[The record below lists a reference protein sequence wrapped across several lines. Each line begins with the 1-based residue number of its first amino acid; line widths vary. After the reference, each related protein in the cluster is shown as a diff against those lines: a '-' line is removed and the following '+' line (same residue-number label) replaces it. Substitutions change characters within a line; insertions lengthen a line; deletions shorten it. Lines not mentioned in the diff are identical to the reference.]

1 MEEAGRERDRAVPAE
16 DLGVATKVRSN
27 VSLPLPIYCFSVH
40 VSEEIA
46 DWGFGGVISYYAPG
60 L

>member
-46 DWGFGGVISYYAPG
+46 DGDLGE
-60 L
+60 